1 MATSIHE
8 SSIKIKNESKLMI
21 SEEFHKRI
29 DKKYNSD
36 LTISISEKGYVL
48 FGGSSNNNCM
58 EENFHTETEIKNIA
72 KVLLAVSKE
81 YKVSF
86 TGTFNYSTYCGNNG
100 NVKGVFF
107 IDNDKV
113 IYYEFRIDE
122 LKNKEENTDFA
133 FDCTPHTT
141 IVIL

>member
-8 SSIKIKNESKLMI
+8 SNIKIKNGSKLLI
-21 SEEFHKRI
+21 DEEFHKRI
-29 DKKYNSD
+29 SEKYNSG
-36 LTISISEKGYVL
+36 LTISISKKGYVL
-48 FGGSSNNNCM
+48 FGKNCNNDFM
-58 EENFHTETEIKNIA
+58 EENFHTETEIKNIS

-81 YKVSF
+81 YKISF
-86 TGTFNYSTYCGNNG
+86 VGTFNYSTYCGFNG

-107 IDNDKV
+107 IDNDRV
-113 IYYEFRIDE
+113 IYYEFHIDE